1 MDSLVQLTSYQFQTA
16 SARLKSGFSLALPNG
31 SGCRQPGIFAMSI
44 EFEDSSVEDTTNGSK
59 TSILEFPRVVHIYH
73 HYDKAQEKSRAEEPP
88 ALSPLA
94 QTVSAI
100 QDLFRKVAVPQ
111 PKKTDYEPENEP
123 EKEPEDQWYDNGV
136 PMPPPPRR
144 LWRGVDGF
152 LVMTFGVAAPLLITA
167 LTLIACPKRITLL
180 LINHPCET
188 LVEILMVLF
197 IPFAVYRAWSA
208 LCRSDHRFG
217 PSRGLLMGMGIAT
230 GLASFGLSM
239 AALFTRCAEFSEAT
253 GTDFS
258 TGFFTIG
265 MLSLFA
271 SLTLIYLAR
280 RVRANLDFASSRLR
294 VAVYI
299 ACGVVVGLLSL
310 AASECRSWCV
320 RVAEIGALSEVAA
333 ERSDSLEMLRH
344 LDTEKEL
351 RLETADARS
360 VGLAGFFMPIKQSDL
375 QRLYFTVTGKPFTGE
390 SDSDY
395 SAMSD
400 DYLRRHV
407 VGTPVKGL
415 SLVRSAINGT
425 ISPNS
430 LSSTV
435 SWTYVFRNESALDQE
450 ARAEI
455 ALPPG
460 AAVSGLTVWKDGEPL
475 DASFAASGK
484 AVGGSSY
491 TSVGH
496 DNPAIMT
503 DLGRGRYLFHCFPV
517 REGSELRVQLKA
529 ALPLKL
535 DGVDRANLVLPR
547 FIATNFALDGEHS
560 LRLESSQRLTS
571 LKSNLKESRSYLKRF
586 VLEGSLP
593 ASQIEHSPLL
603 VSARRDATIARVAA
617 FDERAT
623 TMAEEDARE
632 KAEARKRALAE
643 QEREENADSQKVV
656 VMIDGSHGVK
666 QQLEDVESMIASKK
680 RARHQ
685 AAPRPEA
692 VEPVWA
698 VRDIQEV
705 TSKNAKHVL
714 VVIDGSSSVRPQ
726 LEKIKSALAAAPQ
739 SVPVSVMVAS
749 QEQTALSQPT
759 PVMKALPLL
768 SDAGFVGGQSNLKA
782 VVKAAEVAGQSQGG
796 VVLWIHGAQPALFPE
811 IFIMNPF
818 VSKPAL
824 FELSLDSGETDTLE
838 YFKNHTEIA
847 SFNPVYEQSDLTATL
862 RQFFSRFQPGVR
874 DFETDYRLSD
884 GKPRDAVEL
893 DCAEQEELCLLSAR
907 RTVDRLIKER
917 DYSEAARIAVRYQ
930 IVSPVTCVAVLDESS
945 GIQGATN
952 GTIGENASAILGVNT
967 SGTVRV
973 NNIAN
978 LEALLNIVANLAEI
992 AGLFVGV
999 VLFLHGLLIRE
1010 STFKILGLTVRLS
1023 PVTRAG
1029 IGVIVAL
1036 LALSTPGL
1044 INWFVASARDANLF
1058 S

>member
-1 MDSLVQLTSYQFQTA
+1 
-16 SARLKSGFSLALPNG
+16 
-31 SGCRQPGIFAMSI
+31 MSN
-44 EFEDSSVEDTTNGSK
+44 EFEDNSVDSTTNGAGSG
-59 TSILEFPRVVHIYH
+59 ILEFPKVVHIYH
-73 HYDKAQEKSRAEEPP
+73 HYDRDKPDANTDDESSEKTVKTAGAP
-88 ALSPLA
+88 ALSPIS
-94 QTVSAI
+94 QTMSAI
-100 QDLFRKVAVPQ
+100 RDLFQKVAVPQ
-111 PKKTDYEPENEP
+111 SREEGESEGEPENKQE
-123 EKEPEDQWYDNGV
+123 EEEWYDNGV
-136 PMPPPPRR
+136 PMPPPPRK
-144 LWRGVDGF
+144 LWKGVDGF
-152 LVMTFGVAAPLLITA
+152 LIMLFGVAAPLLITA
-167 LTLIACPKRITLL
+167 LTILACPKRITLL

-188 LVEILMVLF
+188 LIEILMVLF

-208 LCRSDHRFG
+208 LCLSDHRFG

-230 GLASFGLSM
+230 GLASFGISM
-239 AALFTRCAEFSEAT
+239 AALFTRCAEFSDAT

-271 SLTLIYLAR
+271 CFTLIYLAR

-294 VAVYI
+294 VAVYV
-299 ACGVVVGLLSL
+299 ACGVVLGLLSL
-310 AASECRSWCV
+310 AASECRTWCV
-320 RVAEIGALSEVAA
+320 RVAETGALSEVAS
-333 ERSDSLEMLRH
+333 ERSDSLDMLRR

-360 VGLAGFFMPIKQSDL
+360 VGLAGFFMPIKQSDV

-407 VGTPVKGL
+407 VGAPVKGL

-435 SWTYVFRNESALDQE
+435 SWTYVFRNESSIDQE

-460 AAVSGLTVWKDGEPL
+460 AAVSKLTVWKDGEPL

-484 AVGGSSY
+484 AVGGSSSTSY

-496 DNPAIMT
+496 ENPAIMT

-535 DGVDRANLVLPR
+535 DGVDKANLVLPR
-547 FIATNFALDGEHS
+547 FIATNFDLDGEHA
-560 LRLESSQRLTS
+560 LRLESRDRLTS
-571 LKSNLKESRSYLKRF
+571 LKSNLKESRSSIGRF

-593 ASQIEHSPLL
+593 PSQIEHSPLL
-603 VSARRDATIARVAA
+603 ISARRDATIARVTA
-617 FDERAT
+617 FDEQAT
-623 TMAEEDARE
+623 VMAVEDARE
-632 KAEARKRALAE
+632 AAEARKRALAE
-643 QEREENADSQKVV
+643 QEREENADNQKVV

-666 QQLEDVESMIASKK
+666 QQLEDVESMIARKK
-680 RARHQ
+680 RARRQ
-685 AAPRPEA
+685 AAPRPET
-692 VEPVWA
+692 VEPIWA
-698 VRDIQEV
+698 VRDIEEV
-705 TSKNAKHVL
+705 TSKNAKRVL
-714 VVIDGSSSVRPQ
+714 VVIDGSSSVRPE
-726 LEKIKSALAAAPQ
+726 LDKIKSALAAAPQ

-749 QEQTALSQPT
+749 QEQTALSEPT
-759 PVMKALPLL
+759 PVKQALSLL
-768 SDAGFVGGQSNLKA
+768 SDVSFVGGQSNLKA

-796 VVLWIHGAQPALFPE
+796 VVLWIHGAQPALFPD
-811 IFIMNPF
+811 IFIMDPF

-847 SFNPVYEQSDLTATL
+847 SFNPVYQQSDLTATL
-862 RQFFSRFQPGVR
+862 GQFLARFQPGVR

-884 GKPRDAVEL
+884 GKPRDMVEL
-893 DCAEQEELCLLSAR
+893 EGTEQEELCLLSAR

-917 DYSEAARIAVRYQ
+917 NYSEAARVAVRYQ
-930 IVSPVTCVAVLDESS
+930 IVSPVTCVAVLDDSS
-945 GIQGATN
+945 IVQSATN
-952 GTIGENASAILGVNT
+952 GTIGADGTVVMGVNT
-967 SGTVRV
+967 AGTVRV

-992 AGLFVGV
+992 AGLFVGA
-999 VLFLHGLLIRE
+999 VLFLHGLMVKE
-1010 STFKILGLTVRLS
+1010 SNFKILGVTVQLT
-1023 PVTRAG
+1023 PFTRAG
-1029 IGVIVAL
+1029 IGVVIAL